1 MILAIA
7 SGKGGTGKTTVATN
21 LAHVA
26 STCGTR
32 VHLCDCDVEEPNC
45 HIFAKPI
52 IDYQETVKISV
63 PKVNQLK
70 CSACGQCAQI
80 CAFGAIVC
88 IKQHVLIFPELC
100 HGCTACRTVC
110 PEEAIIEGKRA
121 IGSLE
126 SGRAGQFEFTQGR
139 LRIGE
144 AMPVP
149 IVREIKKLLER
160 EKLSIVDAP
169 PGTSCP
175 MVIAVKD
182 SDFVCLVTEPTPFGL
197 NDLQLAVEVVRQ
209 LGLPLGVIIN
219 RSGIGNGRVRDY
231 CRDQGLEILAEIPD
245 DRRVAETYSRG
256 VMACEAIPEM
266 KEIFLSL
273 MERIRKK
280 VNR

>member
-1 MILAIA
+1 MIVAIA
-7 SGKGGTGKTTVATN
+7 SGKGGAGKTTVATN
-21 LAHVA
+21 LARVA
-26 STCGTR
+26 FAGGAP
-32 VHLCDCDVEEPNC
+32 VHLCDCDVEKPNC
-45 HIFAKPI
+45 HIFVKPV
-52 IDYQETVKISV
+52 IDRHETVSLSV
-63 PKVNQLK
+63 PKVSQLK
-70 CSACGQCAQI
+70 CSACGQCAEI

-88 IKQHVLIFPELC
+88 IKNQVLTFPELC

-110 PEEAIIEGKRA
+110 PQDAITKSRRE
-121 IGSLE
+121 IGCLE
-126 SGRAGQFEFTQGR
+126 SGRAAGCEFSQGR

-149 IVREIKKLLER
+149 IVREIKKLLDR

-245 DRRVAETYSRG
+245 DRRVAEAYSRG

-273 MERIRKK
+273 LAGITEK

>member
-1 MILAIA
+1 MIVAIA

-21 LAHVA
+21 LARVGSA
-26 STCGTR
+26 GGAR

-45 HIFAKPI
+45 HIFVKPV
-52 IDYQETVKISV
+52 IDRHETVSLSV
-63 PKVNQLK
+63 PKVSQLK
-70 CSACGQCAQI
+70 CSACGQCAEI

-88 IKQHVLIFPELC
+88 IKNQVLTFPELC

-110 PEEAIIEGKRA
+110 PQDAITEGRRE
-121 IGSLE
+121 IGCLE
-126 SGRAGQFEFTQGR
+126 SGRAAGCKFSQGR

-149 IVREIKKLLER
+149 IVREIKKLLDR

-231 CRDQGLEILAEIPD
+231 CWDQGLEILAEIPD
-245 DRRVAETYSRG
+245 DRRVAEAYSRG

-273 MERIRKK
+273 LAGIREK

>member
-1 MILAIA
+1 MIVAIA

-21 LAHVA
+21 LARVA
-26 STCGTR
+26 SAGGAR

-45 HIFAKPI
+45 HIFVKPV
-52 IDYQETVKISV
+52 IDRHETVSLSV
-63 PKVNQLK
+63 PKISQLK
-70 CSACGQCAQI
+70 CSACGQCAEI

-88 IKQHVLIFPELC
+88 IKNQVLTFPELC

-110 PEEAIIEGKRA
+110 PQDAITEGRRE
-121 IGSLE
+121 IGCLE
-126 SGRAGQFEFTQGR
+126 SGRATGCKFSQGR

-149 IVREIKKLLER
+149 IVREIKKLLDR

-231 CRDQGLEILAEIPD
+231 CWDQGLEILAEIPD
-245 DRRVAETYSRG
+245 DRRVAEAYSRG

-273 MERIRKK
+273 LAGIREK